1 MTQKKDSLILILS
14 LILTLGILAGGYWL
28 IKNRIFSEGKEQ
40 ITPSTSP
47 VDSGQTVSSNGEQS
61 MGQNQLVSSDTTPQK
76 TAGIQAFAQGNYTE
90 AVNYWQASLKVNPND
105 PETLIYL
112 NNTQAQAHNPL
123 KIAVVVPIG
132 KSENIA
138 KEMLRGVAQR
148 QQEINQQGGINGRYL
163 QVVVVNDNNDPQKA
177 AEVAQQLVNDP
188 SILAVVGHNS
198 SDATL
203 GAAPYD
209 EKGKLVMIAPTS
221 TANKVASQGDYIFRT
236 IPSVRFEANALSRY
250 AVNQA
255 GKTKI
260 TICYDANAQYTLSF
274 KEDFTSAILTDG
286 GQVTNVD
293 CNLSAPN
300 FNALDII
307 SQSQQQGADGILLIP
322 SVDRIS
328 TAISVAQANQKQLSL
343 FGSSTLYTFETL
355 DKGRNFVEGMV
366 ITVPWYP
373 TAIPNH
379 SFSKDAINLWGGAVN
394 WRTALAYDATQSL
407 ITALNQDTSRQGL
420 QQTLAN
426 PNFNSQ
432 GASGQIRFLPSGD
445 RQSAPIFVRV
455 VSQPQGDNK
464 TGFDFVLV
472 SPNN

>member
-1 MTQKKDSLILILS
+1 
-14 LILTLGILAGGYWL
+14 
-28 IKNRIFSEGKEQ
+28 
-40 ITPSTSP
+40 
-47 VDSGQTVSSNGEQS
+47 
-61 MGQNQLVSSDTTPQK
+61 
-76 TAGIQAFAQGNYTE
+76 
-90 AVNYWQASLKVNPND
+90 
-105 PETLIYL
+105 
-112 NNTQAQAHNPL
+112 
-123 KIAVVVPIG
+123 VVVPIG

-163 QVVVVNDNNDPQKA
+163 QVVIVNDNNDPKKA
-177 AEVAQQLVNDP
+177 AEVAQQLVNDS
-188 SILAVVGHNS
+188 SILAVIGHNS

-203 GAAPYD
+203 AAASYY
-209 EKGKLVMIAPTS
+209 EKGGLVMISPTS
-221 TANKVASQGDYIFRT
+221 TANKVASQGNFIFRT

-260 TICYDANAQYTLSF
+260 TICYDSQAQYTLPF

-286 GQVTNVD
+286 GQVTNVNCD
-293 CNLSAPN
+293 LSAPN
-300 FNALDII
+300 FNALEVIA
-307 SQSQQQGADGILLIP
+307 QSQQQGADGILLIP

-328 TAISVAQANQKQLSL
+328 TAISVAQANQKQLFL
-343 FGSSTLYTFETL
+343 LGSSTLYTFETL
-355 DKGRNFVEGMV
+355 DKGRQFVEDMV

-373 TAIPNH
+373 TAFSNH
-379 SFSKDAINLWGGAVN
+379 SFAKDAINLWGGAVN
-394 WRTALAYDATQSL
+394 WRTALSYDATQTL
-407 ITALNQDTSRQGL
+407 ITALKQNTSRQGL

-445 RQSAPIFVRV
+445 RQSAPIFVKV

-464 TGFDFVLV
+464 TGFDFVLL